1 MSIICSKY
9 ITNNIGIDIGDGLIT
24 TILYHDTTIPSSNTI
39 TLIVPEINNN
49 NNITIY
55 YGNNI
60 LASDNMMLQSIMVKS
75 PEKIIYINFTISIMS
90 SYMNQMCINV
100 MTKTI
105 LLMREYINI
114 PCYKIALLEK
124 TIDTYNYKIKFELK
138 QYIDIIISN
147 INNNNIKMLEEDK
160 PPILKK
166 LDQIINMMDQLS
178 NQKLLDLK
186 TNLKNKFLI

>member
-9 ITNNIGIDIGDGLIT
+9 IINNIGIDIGDGLMT

-55 YGNNI
+55 CGNNI
-60 LASDNMMLQSIMVKS
+60 LASDNMMLQSIIVKS

-90 SYMNQMCINV
+90 SYMNQLCINV

-105 LLMREYINI
+105 LLMREFINI
-114 PCYKIALLEK
+114 PCSKIALLEK

-138 QYIDIIISN
+138 QYINIIISN

-160 PPILKK
+160 HPILKK